1 MNKKLKQFNI
11 LYAEDELPLQ
21 KSMVDYL
28 KRHFN
33 KVYVAENGKVA
44 LAKYKIFKPDVLM
57 LDIDMPYIDG
67 LEVAKEVRKTNADIP
82 ILMFTAYD
90 DKDKLMKA
98 IELNLCTYMMKP
110 VDPFKF
116 QEALQKIGE
125 KLSLNVFN
133 FSNETIWNFDTE
145 KLLKNGKVLELT
157 LKEKTLLKLFIKNHK
172 ACVNFT
178 DIMATVWVD
187 DFDAEISIDAVKK
200 QVSFLRKHLPPH
212 SIKNIYG
219 KGYIL
224 N

>member
-1 MNKKLKQFNI
+1 MERSLKQFNI
-11 LYAEDELPLQ
+11 LYAEDELGLQ

-28 KRHFN
+28 ERHFN
-33 KVYVAENGKVA
+33 KVYVAENGKEA
-44 LAKYKIFKPDVLM
+44 LEKYQTFKPDILM
-57 LDIDMPYIDG
+57 LDIDMPYVDG
-67 LEVAKEVRKTNADIP
+67 LEVAKEVRKTNTDIP
-82 ILMFTAYD
+82 ILIFTAYD

-116 QEALQKIGE
+116 QEALQKIGA
-125 KLSLNVFN
+125 KLSSNIFN
-133 FSNETIWNFDTE
+133 FSNESIWNFDTE
-145 KLLKNGKVLELT
+145 KLIKNGSIIELT
-157 LKEKTLLKLFIKNHK
+157 LKEKTLLKLFIDKHK
-172 ACVNFT
+172 ACVEFT

-200 QVSFLRKHLPPH
+200 QVSFLRKKLPKN
-212 SIKNIYG
+212 SIKNVYG